1 MRGALEVRTASWM
14 AGYARTY
21 TTRVDGGTYGEMLP
35 FYPPY
40 GFPVQHF
47 AGLEISPRFR
57 INVGLYN
64 GDKEHAVVHRLTLYA
79 GDGAKVAE
87 REVTMPPRANLVERL
102 EDLLGMARDSLPEG
116 SYGLTVL
123 PLDDTANGVQGRSWA
138 FVSVVDNVTGDP
150 TNWW

>member
-1 MRGALEVRTASWM
+1 
-14 AGYARTY
+14 
-21 TTRVDGGTYGEMLP
+21 

-40 GFPVQHF
+40 GWPVQHF

-57 INVGLYN
+57 INLGLYN
-64 GDKEHAVVHRLTLYA
+64 GNTERSIVHRLTLYA
-79 GDGAKVAE
+79 ADGSKVAE
-87 REVTMPPRANLVERL
+87 KELTLQPRANLVERL
-102 EDLLGMARDSLPEG
+102 EDLVGIPRDSLPAG

-123 PLDDTANGVQGRSWA
+123 PLDDRPNGVQGRSWA